1 MSSAFRAMEK
11 LEDCEVMCKNLRA
24 NIQSLQPQTNKK
36 ILSELSHDIDVVE
49 YEPRSRGGLCT
60 GHFGKIYAL
69 HWGSDSNSIVTA
81 SQDGKLII
89 WGTNP
94 STLGNKQLS
103 ITLKSAWVMTCALSS
118 SYLLLA
124 SGGLDNIISIWMIF
138 KKKQQ
143 FKLLDLYKECEKHK
157 GFISC
162 VKFLNDEE
170 FISASGDS
178 TCMLWDIEYQCV
190 KTLFTDHKADVMSID
205 INKENKNVFVS
216 GSVDA
221 TAKIWDLRSSTRC
234 IANFSGHVSDINSV
248 KWFVD
253 NQSFV
258 SGSDDGT
265 VRLFDMRSY
274 GQLNEYSDA
283 ENRSLYSQDAAGV
296 TGVDVSKSGQ
306 YIFSAYDNGQ
316 VYMWSSLK
324 GNLMTDMPHESR
336 VSCLSVS
343 PHGYAFATG
352 CWDFNLRLF
361 Y

>member
-1 MSSAFRAMEK
+1 MSSSVT
-11 LEDCEVMCKNLRA
+11 LDNCLLLCKNLRA
-24 NIQSLQPQTNKK
+24 NIQSIRQHKNKK
-36 ILSELSHDIDVVE
+36 ILSELCQDIEVYE
-49 YEPRSRGGLCT
+49 YEPTNRGGLFI
-60 GHFGKIYAL
+60 GHYGKIYSL

-81 SQDGKLII
+81 SQDGKLIV
-89 WGTNP
+89 WSTN
-94 STLGNKQLS
+94 SHCKQLI
-103 ITLKSAWVMTCALSS
+103 ITLRSAWVMSCALSS
-118 SYLLLA
+118 SYLLVA
-124 SGGLDNIISIWMIF
+124 SGGLDNIVSIWMLF
-138 KKKQQ
+138 KKNQQ
-143 FKLLDLYKECEKHK
+143 FKLLDLYKECKHHD

-162 VKFLNDEE
+162 IKFLNDEE
-170 FISASGDS
+170 VISASGDGN
-178 TCMLWDIEYQCV
+178 CVLWDVEYQQA
-190 KTLFTDHKADVMSID
+190 KTTFIDHKADVMSVD
-205 INKENKNVFVS
+205 INNEHKNLFVS

-234 IANFSGHVSDINSV
+234 IYSFSGHDSDINSV

-316 VYMWSSLK
+316 VYIYSSLRGDK
-324 GNLMTDMPHESR
+324 INDMPHEST

-343 PHGYAFATG
+343 PCGYAFATG
-352 CWDFNLRLF
+352 CWDYNLRLF